1 MLLKGP
7 SGVAA
12 AQVSDRHRATMP
24 DVADRILWLPF
35 QERRAYHRLLSLAD
49 VALGPVPYGAGS
61 SAYDVFSHDLPL
73 VTLPRR
79 YNAGRYVQACYRRMG
94 VMDLVAATPEHYVEM
109 AVRLG
114 TDPDARGDARAR
126 IAQSSTVLFEDL
138 DVVREHEEFFERAIA
153 ASRSMRS

>member
-1 MLLKGP
+1 MRQPLAGLGFTSDAGIIGRESEP
-7 SGVAA
+7 QVVAQHIA
-12 AQVSDRHRATMP
+12 AVYVTQ
-24 DVADRILWLPF
+24 W
-35 QERRAYHRLLSLAD
+35 LLSLAD
-49 VALGPVPYGAGS
+49 VALDPVPYGAGS